1 MILTVRIEKHDQ
13 KRLEQFAH
21 KQKINRSQ
29 AVKELLNKGFM
40 ISQLQEYKEG
50 KLSLGRLAEILEV
63 PMVEAL
69 GLVSTYNA
77 HQHMPRDYITDAREY
92 AKRLKSK

>member
-40 ISQLQEYKEG
+40 ISHLQEYKEG
-50 KLSLGRLAEILEV
+50 KLSLGRLAEILEI

-77 HQHMPRDYITDAREY
+77 HQHMPRDYITDARQY

>member
-40 ISQLQEYKEG
+40 VSQLQEYKEG
-50 KLSLGRLAEILEV
+50 NLSLGRLAEILEI
-63 PMVEAL
+63 PIVEAL

-77 HQHMPRDYITDAREY
+77 HQHMPRDYITDARQY